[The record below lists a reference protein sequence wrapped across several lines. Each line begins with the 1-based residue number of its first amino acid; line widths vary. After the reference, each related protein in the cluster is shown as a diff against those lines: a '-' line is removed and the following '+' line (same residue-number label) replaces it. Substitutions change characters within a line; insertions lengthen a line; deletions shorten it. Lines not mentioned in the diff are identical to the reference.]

1 MLEVRFLFIY
11 KHRISYDLK
20 YRVYM
25 HVYCQ
30 WSRFN
35 FFFYNGYD
43 FEIIFNTWGFFKLR
57 MVILF

>member
-1 MLEVRFLFIY
+1 MLEVRFRFIY

-43 FEIIFNTWGFFKLR
+43 FEIIFNTWGFLN
-57 MVILF
+57 